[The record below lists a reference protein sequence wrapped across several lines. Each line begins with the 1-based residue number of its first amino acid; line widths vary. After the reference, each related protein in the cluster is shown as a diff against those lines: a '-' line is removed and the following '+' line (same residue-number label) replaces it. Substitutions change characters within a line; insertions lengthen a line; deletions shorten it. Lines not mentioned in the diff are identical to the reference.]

1 MENIFTVVK
10 FNRDY
15 TSLSV
20 QYVLFNTTDDRNEIK
35 YKNVYYLNYLN
46 YAHGKT
52 YVSQLSSVVKIPL
65 EDILN

>member
-20 QYVLFNTTDDRNEIK
+20 QYVLFNATDDRNEIK
-35 YKNVYYLNYLN
+35 NKNDYYLN

-52 YVSQLSSVVKIPL
+52 
-65 EDILN
+65 